1 MLIRPI
7 LATLCLFQAACVV
20 VPASAPTVE
29 SGTQAVPTETA
40 VANIPNHAEDIA
52 QLRQELALLQQQVNQ
67 LQQQQTGLSQSISLL
82 SHRRTTARVPVSNTS
97 TDRTAPPATKTSAY
111 EQAWAQYQQK
121 QYQQAIRSLT
131 PYAGGG
137 DGSAEAQ
144 NGMYLLLLAHQRL
157 ANCDSVIHT
166 GQQFARRFSQ
176 NNNAA
181 NALYMVAQCQNRIQQ
196 KDIARDTLRRLVQS
210 YPNSTA
216 AQQAR
221 ALLP

>member
-20 VPASAPTVE
+20 VPATTPVVE
-29 SGTQAVPTETA
+29 SGTSTSQTETT
-40 VANIPNHAEDIA
+40 VATATVSAEDIA
-52 QLRQELALLQQQVNQ
+52 QLRQQLAQLQQQVNL

-82 SHRRTTARVPVSNTS
+82 GNRRTATRVPVVNTGGANP
-97 TDRTAPPATKTSAY
+97 APPVAKRSAY

-121 QYQQAIRSLT
+121 QYPQAIRSLA